1 MPWELI
7 TAYLRLPVFAL
18 VASRLSGI
26 IMFQPVLGGY
36 GIPRRVQLLL
46 ILGLAALV
54 TPFVHLAAATPTRP
68 AGLVLAMANEL
79 ALGIV
84 MGLTVRMCFL
94 GLQMG
99 GQLIAREAGL
109 AYGQTVDP
117 STGSQQSIFS
127 GLYLQLGVM
136 IFLILGG
143 HRVLL
148 AVALDTFYAIPL
160 LSERELCASGLT
172 MMFDALTIA
181 SEMAIRVAAPALL
194 TLFLV
199 NAAMGFISRT
209 VPQFNVLIIGF
220 SIKGLI
226 AFVLIAISLP
236 AALEA
241 FTDALELTVSWV
253 VEITGT

>member
-7 TAYLRLPVFAL
+7 AAYLRLPIFAL

-26 IMFQPVLGGY
+26 VMFQPLLGGY

-54 TPFVHLAAATPTRP
+54 TPFVNITDAVPTRP

-79 ALGIV
+79 ALGMV

-94 GLQMG
+94 GLQLG
-99 GQLIAREAGL
+99 GQMVAREAGL

-117 STGSQQSIFS
+117 STGAQQSIFS
-127 GLYLQLGVM
+127 GLYVQLGAI

-143 HRVLL
+143 HRILL
-148 AVALDTFYAIPL
+148 AVALDTFYAMPL
-160 LSERELCASGLT
+160 LGAQSILSGGLT
-172 MMFDALTIA
+172 MMLDALTVA
-181 SEMAIRVAAPALL
+181 SEIAIRIAAPALL

-199 NAAMGFISRT
+199 NGAMGFISRT

-241 FTDALELTVSWV
+241 FADALQLTVGWV